1 MAKKIVWLVVS
12 CIMILSLVV
21 ASCGKEG
28 NEGTDITYEPVDS
41 SGPLTNVEKNTEKP
55 QYGGKI
61 TILNNTG
68 FDTWNPGATVGRSAA
83 QDGLMIEAILTA
95 DHEAGPAGSGETNYI
110 SNISDFKYV
119 AGMLA
124 ESWETPEIGV
134 WILNIRQGVHFT
146 NHEDFEASEFVGGR
160 EMTAEDVAYSI
171 EWMRDTPTSIT
182 AISEPSLISN
192 TTVERTG
199 EWQIT
204 VRTPVSPTT
213 GYLWIMGGGAGQSV
227 WPKEWLDEYAASN
240 EWRDVVGTGPYMID
254 DYIDGSAAKYIRN
267 PNYWGV
273 NPVGPGKGDKLPYAD
288 EVTWQIVPDY
298 STRLAAL
305 RTGQAENSFADI
317 LTKEDFETIIESNPE
332 IKYAQMIIDPIQIS
346 GRVDLADNPFSKK
359 EVRQAMMLA
368 IDHPSIVADLYGGQ
382 AELLDSPARKWYE
395 SIYVPMEELPETV
408 QELYGYNP
416 EKAKD
421 LLSQAGYPDGFKMT
435 MVLQNTPAHE
445 EAGSLIKSYFDQVG
459 IDLTLQVVEP
469 TIFTGMWIGREV
481 EDLMLSQFPGGNGA
495 LFVRYSFGFFRGPN
509 FFNMSHVNDPVG
521 TDPVIE
527 NAYNIQSENV
537 MINYPAADKAFRDTV
552 PYILENAF
560 LIPLPAPYGYRVWQ
574 PWLKDYYGEYYTKWW
589 LQYAWVDQ
597 ELKASLGR

>member
-1 MAKKIVWLVVS
+1 MAKKIVWLVIS
-12 CIMILSLVV
+12 CMMVLSLVI
-21 ASCGKEG
+21 ASCG
-28 NEGTDITYEPVDS
+28 NEGTKETVTDNETVDS
-41 SGPLTNVEKNTEKP
+41 SGPLTNVTKNTEKP

-61 TILNNTG
+61 TILNTTG
-68 FDTWNPGATVGRSAA
+68 FDTWNPGATVGRAAA
-83 QDGLMIEAILTA
+83 QDGLMLEAILTA
-95 DHEAGPAGSGETNYI
+95 DHAAGPAGSGETNFI

-134 WILNIRQGVHFT
+134 WILNIRKGVHFT
-146 NHEDFEASEFVGGR
+146 NHPDHEASKLVGGR

-171 EWMRDTPTSIT
+171 EWMRDTPTSVT
-182 AISEPSLISN
+182 AISEPGLISN

-227 WPKEWLDEYAASN
+227 WPKEWLDTYGTSN
-240 EWRDVVGTGPYMID
+240 DWRDVVGTGPYMINE
-254 DYIDGSAAKYIRN
+254 YIDGSAAKYIRN
-267 PNYWGV
+267 DNYWGV

-305 RTGQAENSFADI
+305 RTGQAECSFADI
-317 LTKEDFETIIESNPE
+317 LTREDFDTIISSKPE

-346 GRVDLADNPFSKK
+346 GRVDLPENPFGSK

-368 IDHPSIVADLYGGQ
+368 IDHPSIVSDLYGGK

-416 EKAKD
+416 EKAKQ
-421 LLSQAGYPDGFKMT
+421 LLVQAGYPDGFTMK
-435 MVLQNTPAHE
+435 MVLQNNPAHE
-445 EAGSLIKSYFDQVG
+445 EAGSLLKAYWEQVG
-459 IDLTLQVVEP
+459 INIDLQIVEP
-469 TIFTGMWIGREV
+469 TIFTGLWIGREC

-495 LFVRYSFGFFRGPN
+495 LFVRYSFGFYRGPN

-527 NAYNIQSENV
+527 NAYRIQTENV
-537 MINYPAADKAFRDTV
+537 MINYPAADKALRDTI

-560 LIPLPAPYGYRVWQ
+560 LIPLPAPYGYRIWQ
-574 PWLKDYYGEYYTKWW
+574 PWLKDYYGEYYPKWW

-597 ELKASLGR
+597 ELKTSMGR